1 MDDQEDD
8 DDDDGVDLRGSGTH
22 EGAGLEK
29 DPSDKHQQWITLLMM
44 RMRMV
49 TVRNDNNGDADE
61 LGILPRLLN
70 NSVDDN
76 MERGSLGIRL
86 IMRTIIE
93 ADDCAHLPSLTKWP
107 TRTRLTL

>member
-1 MDDQEDD
+1 MDDEEDD

-61 LGILPRLLN
+61 LGLDTSEAVD

-76 MERGSLGIRL
+76 MERERAS
-86 IMRTIIE
+86 
-93 ADDCAHLPSLTKWP
+93 ASD
-107 TRTRLTL
+107 

>member
-1 MDDQEDD
+1 MDDEEDD

-44 RMRMV
+44 RMV

-61 LGILPRLLN
+61 LD

-76 MERGSLGIRL
+76 MERERAS
-86 IMRTIIE
+86 
-93 ADDCAHLPSLTKWP
+93 ASD
-107 TRTRLTL
+107 